1 MMQSNSVIVEL
12 LFSWVERRDTFE
24 VMNRTVKKQFWL
36 TKEEDEL
43 LKQKAQQC
51 CMPEASLLRMLI
63 QDLVPK
69 ESPPQ
74 EFYEA
79 MREVYRF
86 GSNLSQLAAAAR
98 NTGFINV
105 DILDEEV
112 RQWQKFELEIEQR
125 FLVPER
131 KEEDGSQ

>member
-1 MMQSNSVIVEL
+1 
-12 LFSWVERRDTFE
+12 
-24 VMNRTVKKQFWL
+24 MNRTIKKQFWL

-43 LKQKAQQC
+43 LKLKAQQC

-69 ESPPQ
+69 EKPPQ

-86 GSNLSQLAAAAR
+86 SSSLSQLTATVR
-98 NTGFINV
+98 NTGSINM

-112 RQWQKFELEIEQR
+112 RKWQKFELEIEQR
-125 FLVPER
+125 FLVPGS
-131 KEEDGSQ
+131 KEDGSQ

>member
-1 MMQSNSVIVEL
+1 
-12 LFSWVERRDTFE
+12 
-24 VMNRTVKKQFWL
+24 MNRTIKKQFWL

-43 LKQKAQQC
+43 LKLKAQQC

-69 ESPPQ
+69 EKPPQ

-86 GSNLSQLAAAAR
+86 GSTLSQLAATVR
-98 NTGFINV
+98 NTGSINM

-112 RQWQKFELEIEQR
+112 RKWQKFELEIEQR
-125 FLVPER
+125 FLVPGS
-131 KEEDGSQ
+131 KEDGSQ

>member
-1 MMQSNSVIVEL
+1 
-12 LFSWVERRDTFE
+12 
-24 VMNRTVKKQFWL
+24 MNRTIKKQFWL

-43 LKQKAQQC
+43 LKLKAQQC

-69 ESPPQ
+69 EKPPQ

-86 GSNLSQLAAAAR
+86 GSTLSQMAATAR
-98 NTGFINV
+98 STGYISADMLN
-105 DILDEEV
+105 EEV
-112 RQWQKFELEIEQR
+112 RKWQKFELEIEQR
-125 FLVPER
+125 FLVPGR
-131 KEEDGSQ
+131 KEDGSQ